1 MKAID
6 QAMKKSLTIPT
17 ALILGAMVSA
27 ARADI
32 DYIERSENDWVA
44 TSRLQGDFTS
54 VAPSVNMPAR
64 IFTANASGG
73 VEGRDLPGLSVAF
86 RSAAG
91 HYIDLAAR
99 KNGGAG
105 NNDLYAV
112 NSEGSVVWLCYSDGW
127 QEVPLVVGDYAA
139 VTEAV
144 RGDFAV
150 ALRRDGGIDE
160 IAWSDGWKARPAG
173 DLEQPL
179 VDITTQ
185 DGRYFAVS
193 TEGDLYEVSTSSEGI
208 LDGTRKLLDGNFIAV
223 AANTSGP
230 AELWLA
236 DSKGGL
242 LVASE
247 KDGAWRAVRAVEG
260 NTIYRNLHADIHHN
274 DGQLWAVG
282 GGANASGA
290 SSEAGP
296 VGIGSRRELFLD
308 NFLVDRL
315 VGGAQRVFH
324 KPVPREVVMKFDQP
338 WEGNTCGDGV
348 VFRDGDRYRMYYRA
362 QNGENPPRFTC
373 YAESPDGIHWNRP
386 SLGLVE
392 FNGSKDNNI
401 VHKAVGFHDG
411 NLIVFRDENPS
422 ATPDALYKAVAPR
435 VGPGNWSSADKDLAI
450 WKSPDGIHWT
460 MVQEKG
466 VLLNDGNFDSQN
478 LVFWDPNIKAYRAYY
493 RTSAQAFDNMN
504 NWQRQIK
511 TATWPDFPNSNPG
524 KLLTYTSTP
533 SAQFYTNVIR
543 PYHRAPHI
551 YLGMPGMY
559 DDRGTSAE
567 PFPPA
572 LEFLPDVELRRKQ
585 VKEWG
590 RAGFMSDAQLM
601 WSRDGATFE
610 LSPTTF
616 MPPGPERPGSW
627 TYGDNVFWHLVETA
641 SDMEGAAPELTLYR
655 MEFYYVGQVQLRRY
669 TLRLDGFASIQAPTS
684 GGELITTPLTFKGSQ
699 LSMNFAS
706 SAFGS
711 LRVEIQDAD
720 GKPIPGFTLADS
732 VELYGDTVARNAIW
746 KDNPDLDALAGKPVR
761 LRFVMKDADLYSIKF
776 EESN

>member
-1 MKAID
+1 MNNTFAL
-6 QAMKKSLTIPT
+6 ST
-17 ALILGAMVSA
+17 ALVFGMVVPA
-27 ARADI
+27 ALADI
-32 DYIERSENDWVA
+32 DYIERSGKDWIA
-44 TSRLQGDFTS
+44 TSRVSAEFTS
-54 VAPSVNMPAR
+54 VAPSVNTPSR
-64 IFTANASGG
+64 IFTASAGGG
-73 VEGRDLPGLSVAF
+73 VEGRDLPGLAVAF

-91 HYIDLAAR
+91 HYIDLATR

-112 NSEGSVVWLCYSDGW
+112 SSEGAVVWLCYSDGW
-127 QEVPLVVGDYAA
+127 QEVPLVTGDYAA

-144 RGDFAV
+144 TGDFAV

-160 IAWSDGWKARPAG
+160 IAWSNGWKPRPAG
-173 DLEQPL
+173 ELEQPL
-179 VDITTQ
+179 VDITTHE
-185 DGRYFAVS
+185 GHYYAIS
-193 TEGDLYEVSTSSEGI
+193 TDGDLLEVFASHGDI
-208 LDGTRKLLDGNFIAV
+208 LDGTRKLLEGDYISV
-223 AANTSGP
+223 AGNTSGP
-230 AELWLA
+230 DQLWLA
-236 DSKGGL
+236 DAKGGL
-242 LVASE
+242 FIASG
-247 KDGAWRAVRAVEG
+247 KDGAWRADHAVEG
-260 NTIYRNLHADIHHN
+260 PTIYRNLHADIHHK

-282 GGANASGA
+282 GGGTDPGA
-290 SSEAGP
+290 TTVGKP
-296 VGIGSRRELFLD
+296 VDIGSRRELFLD
-308 NFLVDRL
+308 NLLVDRL
-315 VGGAQRVFH
+315 EGGAQRVFH

-373 YAESPDGIHWNRP
+373 YAESPDGIQWKRP
-386 SLGLVE
+386 SLGLFE
-392 FNGSKDNNI
+392 FKGSKDNNI
-401 VHKAVGFHDG
+401 VHQPTGFHDG
-411 NLIVFRDENPS
+411 NLIVFRDENPD

-601 WSRDGATFE
+601 WSRDGTTFE

-627 TYGDNVFWHLVETA
+627 TYSDNVFWHLVETA

-655 MEFYYVGQVQLRRY
+655 TEFYYVGQVQLRRY
-669 TLRLDGFASIQAPTS
+669 TLRLDGFASIQTPTS
-684 GGELITTPLTFKGSQ
+684 GGELTTPPLIFKGSQ

-720 GKPIPGFTLADS
+720 GKPIPGFALADS
-732 VELYGDTVARNAIW
+732 IELYGDTVARNAIW
-746 KDNPDLDALAGKPVR
+746 KNNPDLGALAGKPVR
-761 LRFVMKDADLYSIKF
+761 LRFVMRDADLYSIKF
-776 EESN
+776 E